1 MRNSLFILSDLDDRD
16 LIWLNAAGAL
26 RRLGPGDRLIEAGRE
41 VRHLFFVIDGSL
53 AVTLPDGRR
62 VATLGSGDVVGEM
75 SFVEKRP
82 PSASVVAEG
91 TARLLAVPR
100 DAILARFEGDAAFA
114 ARFYRAL
121 SVFLSDRL
129 RTATGGTVGEG
140 ADGELDEGLLDTMHV
155 AGDRFIRLIAL
166 LEGRAS

>member
-16 LIWLNAAGAL
+16 LIWLNSAGAL
-26 RRLGPGDRLIEAGRE
+26 RRLAAGERLIEAGRE

-53 AVTLPDGRR
+53 AVTLANGG
-62 VATLGSGDVVGEM
+62 VATLGSGDVIGEM
-75 SFVEKRP
+75 SFIEKRP

-91 TARLLAVPR
+91 AARLLAVPR
-100 DAILARFEGDAAFA
+100 EAILARFEGDAAFA

-121 SVFLSDRL
+121 AVFLSDRL
-129 RTATGGTVGEG
+129 RTATGGTAGEA
-140 ADGELDEGLLDTMHV
+140 ADGEIDEGMLDTMHV